1 MINKFLDTILRF
13 RIIVILGFSLIALL
27 SYFAIDQSL
36 VDAIPDIGENQQVVF
51 TTWSG
56 RSAKDIEE
64 QITYPLSNALQGIAG
79 IDRVRGTSAFG
90 FSTIYLIFKEDV
102 DYYWSRSRVLEKLS
116 TLKGVLPPDVAP
128 ELGPDATGLG
138 QIFWYTLEND
148 DEATHP
154 LSLYELRSL
163 QDFYLKF
170 HLQAIQGVS
179 EVASIGG
186 FIKEYQIDV
195 DPNKIFALN
204 IHFPEIIKAIKNSN
218 IDVGAEV
225 IEEGD
230 REMIVRGVG
239 FFKELSDIEEVVV
252 KVKDNTPIRVKDL
265 ARVNIGPSFRRG
277 ALDKNGME
285 SVGGIVTMRYGE
297 NPKQVINRIKD
308 KLEQIRSGRPKDVSL
323 RPYYDRS
330 VLVDQTMNTVYSAL
344 TQEIIIT
351 MIIIGLFL
359 LHFKSSVLVSLTL
372 PFGVGI
378 SFILMYLLDIDSNI
392 MSLSGMVIAIGS
404 MVDMGIIMTEN
415 IHSHLAR
422 YRPCD
427 FDEKVKVVKR
437 ATLEIAP
444 AIVTS
449 VLTTIITFIPV
460 FALSQAEG
468 KLFIPLAW
476 AKTLAMLVSVF
487 VAICLIP
494 VLSLFFLDKEVTPI
508 ESNTIGKKI
517 LGLYR
522 PSLSWVLDRR
532 KKFLLLPL
540 FIILLG
546 GLSYVGLEKEFMPAL
561 NEGDILYMPVTTPD
575 VSITKARKLL
585 SYTDKEILKHP
596 LVEDVIGKLGRA
608 DTSLDPAP
616 IAMFETII
624 KLKDA
629 SEWPSGTSIY
639 DIMRELDEALQIPG
653 VVNSW
658 DFPIQTRIGMI
669 STGIKTQVALKI
681 FGDDLQILEDIGKK
695 VAKELEQI
703 EGANGVYPQ
712 QINGKTYIEFEI
724 DRIAASRFGVNTGD
738 INSILQTA
746 VGGMT
751 IGQMYEG
758 RERYPIRVRYKKE
771 LRDRLDRLKNV
782 LIATPT
788 GQHIPISQVAE
799 IKISVGPSMIES
811 ENGILRSTVQLNVR
825 GRDISSFV
833 EEAKRIIK
841 AKVEIPRGYS
851 IEWAGQYK
859 NIEKSNKKLL
869 LLVPLSLLLNLLI
882 IYFNFRS
889 FSLSAIVF
897 SAIPVAAAGGLILL
911 NITNTPTSV
920 AVWVGFIALFG
931 IAVDDGVVMMSF
943 LKENLKNDQVR
954 NYEELKAIILEAGSR
969 RIRPLIMTTLTTI
982 FALLPILWATGQGSE
997 VMRPMAI
1004 PVLGGMVIEFITLF
1018 IVPVIFSFIYQK
1030 KIETNLSNSG
1040 EARYD
1045 LSLK

>member
-1 MINKFLDTILRF
+1 MINNFLDTILRF
-13 RIIVILGFSLIALL
+13 RIIVIIAFVALAFFSF
-27 SYFAIDQSL
+27 FAIDQSH

-64 QITYPLSNALQGIAG
+64 QITYPLSSALQGIAG

-138 QIFWYTLEND
+138 QIFWYTIEND
-148 DEATHP
+148 KEAPHP
-154 LSLYELRSL
+154 LSLHELRSL

-170 HLQAIQGVS
+170 HLQAIEGVS

-239 FFKELSDIEEVVV
+239 FFKEISDIEEVVV
-252 KVKDNTPIRVKDL
+252 KVKDSTPIRVKDL
-265 ARVNIGPSFRRG
+265 ASVNMGPSFRRG
-277 ALDKNGME
+277 ALDKNGSE
-285 SVGGIVTMRYGE
+285 AVGGIVTMRYGE
-297 NPKQVINRIKD
+297 NPKQVISRIKN
-308 KLEQIRSGRPKDVSL
+308 KLDQIRSGLPRDVHL

-330 VLVDQTMNTVYSAL
+330 VLVDQTMKTVYSAL

-351 MIIIGLFL
+351 VVIISLFL

-378 SFILMYLLDIDSNI
+378 SFILMYILNIDSNI

-404 MVDMGIIMTEN
+404 MVDIGIIMTEN

-422 YRPCD
+422 FKPSD
-427 FDEKVKVVKR
+427 FDEKVKVVKG
-437 ATLEIAP
+437 ATAEIAP

-460 FALSQAEG
+460 FALTQAEG
-468 KLFIPLAW
+468 KLFVPLAW
-476 AKTLAMLVSVF
+476 AKTLAMLGSVF

-494 VLSLFFLDKEVTPI
+494 VLSLFLLDKNIQPI
-508 ESNTIGKKI
+508 EDNAIGKKI
-517 LGLYR
+517 LNLYR
-522 PSLSWVLDRR
+522 PSLNWVLDRR
-532 KKFLLLPL
+532 AKFLFLPL
-540 FIILLG
+540 IIIVLG
-546 GLSYVGLEKEFMPAL
+546 SLSYVGLEKEFMPAL

-575 VSITKARKLL
+575 VSITKARSLL

-596 LVEDVIGKLGRA
+596 LVKDVIGKLGRA

-616 IAMFETII
+616 IGMFETII

-629 SEWPSGTSIY
+629 STWPMGTSIY

-669 STGIKTQVALKI
+669 STGIKTPVALKI
-681 FGDDLQILEDIGKK
+681 FGDDLQKLEDIGKE
-695 VAKELEQI
+695 VAKELEGI
-703 EGANGVYPQ
+703 EGASGVYAQ

-724 DRIAASRFGVNTGD
+724 DRVAASRFGVNTGD

-788 GQHIPISQVAE
+788 GQHIPISQVAK
-799 IKISVGPSMIES
+799 IKISIGPSMIES

-833 EEAKRIIK
+833 EEAKVRIKEKIK
-841 AKVEIPRGYS
+841 IPRGYS
-851 IEWAGQYK
+851 IEWAGQYR

-943 LKENLKNDQVR
+943 LKEKLTNDQV
-954 NYEELKAIILEAGSR
+954 NNFEELKEIILEAGSR

-982 FALLPILWATGQGSE
+982 FALLPILWASGQGSE

-1004 PVLGGMVIEFITLF
+1004 PILGGMIIEFITLF
-1018 IVPVIFSFIYQK
+1018 IVPVVFSYIYQK

-1045 LSLK
+1045 PL